1 MGVPSIIY
9 YSYKKKIQML
19 TKSAGKQKLEDT
31 SRQLRVGQKGNIPA
45 RGLDEDGVEICWCCG
60 EVEVLFSE

>member
-1 MGVPSIIY
+1 
-9 YSYKKKIQML
+9 ML